1 MNITPRD
8 AVEKLLDARL
18 ADVLEAMPDAVL
30 VVDSTGRILLR
41 NSQADRLFGYAAGEL
56 KGGTM
61 DILVPDR
68 HRAPARAHLDRLFAR
83 GRDIEPPFRLELHA
97 RRKDATEFA
106 VEMTLAPVETRDGT
120 RVTCTIRDIT
130 ERQAVEEAL
139 NEKNAELEAANK
151 ELEAF
156 DYSIAHD
163 LRAPLHRIQGFAA
176 MLEQQEGGKLDAHGH
191 DVLRRITEAGN
202 AMEQLVTDLLAL
214 ATATRGTLVRSIVDV
229 TALAREIEVTL
240 RRSEVREV
248 EFVLAPG
255 MRARADPGLLRVVI
269 QNLLG
274 NAWKFTRRRAGA
286 RVQMDCELTGGEHV
300 FFVRDNGIGFDVAQA
315 EKIFN
320 PFQRLH
326 AAGEFEGTGIGL
338 ATVQRIIQRH
348 GGRVWA
354 RGSVD
359 EGASFFF
366 TLSRPPQ
373 RP

>member
-1 MNITPRD
+1 MNIPSRN
-8 AVEKLLDARL
+8 ALERPLDARL

-30 VVDSTGRILLR
+30 VVDSTGLIRLR
-41 NSQADRLFGYAAGEL
+41 NAQADRLFGYAAGEL
-56 KGGTM
+56 AGGTM
-61 DILVPDR
+61 DILIPDR
-68 HRAPARAHLDRLFAR
+68 HRAPAREHLDRLFAR
-83 GRDIEPPFRLELHA
+83 AGSVEPPFRLELHA
-97 RRKDATEFA
+97 RRKDTTEFA
-106 VEMTLAPVETRDGT
+106 VEMTLASVETRDGT
-120 RVTCTIRDIT
+120 LVTCTIRDIT

-176 MLEQQEGGKLDAHGH
+176 MLEQEEGGKLDAHGR
-191 DVLRRITEAGN
+191 DVLRRITEAGK

-229 TALAREIEVTL
+229 TALAREIEATL
-240 RRSEVREV
+240 RRSEAREV
-248 EFVLAPG
+248 DFVVAPG
-255 MRARADPGLLRVVI
+255 MKARADPGLLRVVI
-269 QNLLG
+269 QNLLA

-286 RVQMDCELTGGEHV
+286 RVHMDCGVTGGEQV
-300 FFVRDNGIGFDVAQA
+300 FFVRDNGIGFDAAQA

-320 PFQRLH
+320 PFQRLRV
-326 AAGEFEGTGIGL
+326 GEFEGTGIGL
-338 ATVQRIIQRH
+338 ATVRRIVQRH

-354 RGSVD
+354 QGSVD
-359 EGASFFF
+359 EGATFFF
-366 TLSRPPQ
+366 TLSRPSQ